1 MQRWKVG
8 EMEESKREKGNK
20 EFREKKKTCRKK
32 KGIKEGHTKGGGGE
46 ERGGR
51 RGGKGR
57 EEGRRKISPVRAK

>member
-8 EMEESKREKGNK
+8 ETEESKREKGNK

-46 ERGGR
+46 EGG
-51 RGGKGR
+51 
-57 EEGRRKISPVRAK
+57 EEESLSSKNGVDFQKLQ